1 MDQNNTPEAEFS
13 LNDCKCYTQI
23 CGLLF
28 RANHAY
34 IWRSPYISVKVGG
47 MYGWAVAY
55 RAYLGSSVTE
65 GSGMNYGLRWGWIKA
80 GMQSFDGW
88 LTFDVG

>member
-55 RAYLGSSVTE
+55 RAYLLG
-65 GSGMNYGLRWGWIKA
+65 NYLIALVCDHRLIPPD
-80 GMQSFDGW
+80 FHPLDE
-88 LTFDVG
+88 L